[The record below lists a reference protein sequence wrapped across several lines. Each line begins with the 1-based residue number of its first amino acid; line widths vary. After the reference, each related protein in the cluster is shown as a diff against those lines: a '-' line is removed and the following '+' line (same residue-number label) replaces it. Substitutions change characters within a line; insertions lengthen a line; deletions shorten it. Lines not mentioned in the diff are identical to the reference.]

1 MEKEGKNMKFG
12 LSEETYEE
20 MLEKR
25 KKVLAKATERL
36 KEALNEKETEIA
48 IDGTLHRFEFTFELA
63 WKTMKDLMEY
73 NGIIET
79 TGSPREV
86 LRTAFQSGLIEDGET
101 WIDMMLDRN
110 KLSHLYDEETSRKI
124 YKDIKEKYI
133 VLIEK
138 LNKELEKQI

>member
-1 MEKEGKNMKFG
+1 MKRF
-12 LSEETYEE
+12 EE
-20 MLEKR
+20 R
-25 KKVLAKATERL
+25 KQDLAKATERL
-36 KEALNEKETEIA
+36 KEALNEEETEIA

-73 NGIIET
+73 NGIIES

-86 LRTAFQSGLIEDGET
+86 LKNAFQNGIIEDGET
-101 WIDMMLDRN
+101 WINMMLARN
-110 KLSHLYDEETSRKI
+110 SLSHLYDEEASRKI

-138 LNKELEKQI
+138 LNEVLEKQI

>member
-1 MEKEGKNMKFG
+1 MKRF
-12 LSEETYEE
+12 EE
-20 MLEKR
+20 R
-25 KKVLAKATERL
+25 KQDLAKATERL
-36 KEALNEKETEIA
+36 QEALNEEETEIA

-73 NGIIET
+73 NGIIES

-86 LRTAFQSGLIEDGET
+86 LKNAFQNGIIEDGET
-101 WIDMMLDRN
+101 WINMMLARN
-110 KLSHLYDEETSRKI
+110 SLSHLYDEETSRKI

-138 LNKELEKQI
+138 LNEVLEKQI

>member
-1 MEKEGKNMKFG
+1 MKRF
-12 LSEETYEE
+12 EE
-20 MLEKR
+20 R
-25 KKVLAKATERL
+25 KQDLAKATERL
-36 KEALNEKETEIA
+36 KEALKERETEIA

-86 LRTAFQSGLIEDGET
+86 LRTAFQNGLIEDGET
-101 WIDMMLDRN
+101 WINMMLARN
-110 KLSHLYDEETSRKI
+110 SLSHLYDEETSRKI

-138 LNKELEKQI
+138 LNETLEKQI

>member
-1 MEKEGKNMKFG
+1 MKRF
-12 LSEETYEE
+12 EE
-20 MLEKR
+20 R
-25 KKVLAKATERL
+25 KQDLAKATERL

-86 LRTAFQSGLIEDGET
+86 LRTAFQNGIIEDGEA
-101 WIDMMLDRN
+101 WINMMLARN
-110 KLSHLYDEETSRKI
+110 SLSHLYDEEASRKI
-124 YKDIKEKYI
+124 YRDIKEKYI

-138 LNKELEKQI
+138 LNEVLEEKF

>member
-1 MEKEGKNMKFG
+1 MEFG
-12 LSEETYEE
+12 LSEETYIE

-73 NGIIET
+73 NVIIES

-86 LRTAFQSGLIEDGET
+86 LKNAFQNGIIEDGET
-101 WIDMMLDRN
+101 WINMMLARN
-110 KLSHLYDEETSRKI
+110 SLSHLYDEETSRKI

-138 LNKELEKQI
+138 LNEVLEKQI

>member
-1 MEKEGKNMKFG
+1 MEEEEKIMKFG

-20 MLEKR
+20 MIEKR

-86 LRTAFQSGLIEDGET
+86 LRTAFQHRLIEDGET

-138 LNKELEKQI
+138 LNEELEKQI

>member
-1 MEKEGKNMKFG
+1 MKRF
-12 LSEETYEE
+12 EE
-20 MLEKR
+20 R
-25 KKVLAKATERL
+25 KQDLARATERL

-86 LRTAFQSGLIEDGET
+86 LKTAFQNGLIKDGET
-101 WIDMMLDRN
+101 WIDMMLARN
-110 KLSHLYDEETSRKI
+110 SLSHLYDEETSRKI
-124 YKDIKEKYI
+124 YKDIKEKYV

-138 LNKELEKQI
+138 LNEELEKQI

>member
-1 MEKEGKNMKFG
+1 MKFG

-86 LRTAFQSGLIEDGET
+86 LRIAFQHGLIEDGET

-138 LNKELEKQI
+138 LNEELEKQI

>member
-1 MEKEGKNMKFG
+1 MEFG
-12 LSEETYEE
+12 LSEETYIE

-73 NGIIET
+73 NGIIF
-79 TGSPREV
+79 PV
-86 LRTAFQSGLIEDGET
+86 FLL
-101 WIDMMLDRN
+101 
-110 KLSHLYDEETSRKI
+110 
-124 YKDIKEKYI
+124 
-133 VLIEK
+133 
-138 LNKELEKQI
+138 

>member
-1 MEKEGKNMKFG
+1 MKFG

-86 LRTAFQSGLIEDGET
+86 LRTAFQNGLIEDGET
-101 WIDMMLDRN
+101 WINMMLARN
-110 KLSHLYDEETSRKI
+110 SLSHLYDEETSRKI

-138 LNKELEKQI
+138 LNETLEKQI

>member
-1 MEKEGKNMKFG
+1 MKRF
-12 LSEETYEE
+12 EE
-20 MLEKR
+20 R
-25 KKVLAKATERL
+25 KQDLAKATERL
-36 KEALNEKETEIA
+36 KEALKERETEIT

-86 LRTAFQSGLIEDGET
+86 LKTAFQNGLIKDGET
-101 WIDMMLDRN
+101 WIDMMLARN
-110 KLSHLYDEETSRKI
+110 SLSHLYDEETSRKI
-124 YKDIKEKYI
+124 YKDIKEKYV

-138 LNKELEKQI
+138 LNEELEKQI

>member
-1 MEKEGKNMKFG
+1 MKFG

-20 MLEKR
+20 MIEKR

-48 IDGTLHRFEFTFELA
+48 IDGTLHGFEFTFELA

-86 LRTAFQSGLIEDGET
+86 LRTAFQHRLIEDGET

-138 LNKELEKQI
+138 LNEELEKQI

>member
-1 MEKEGKNMKFG
+1 MKRF
-12 LSEETYEE
+12 EE
-20 MLEKR
+20 R
-25 KKVLAKATERL
+25 KQDLAKATERL
-36 KEALNEKETEIA
+36 KDALNEEETEIA

-73 NGIIET
+73 NGVIGA

-86 LRTAFQSGLIEDGET
+86 LKNAFQNGIIEDGET
-101 WIDMMLDRN
+101 WINMMLARN
-110 KLSHLYDEETSRKI
+110 SLSHLYDEEVSRKI

-138 LNKELEKQI
+138 LNEVLEKQI

>member
-1 MEKEGKNMKFG
+1 MEEEEKIMKFG

-86 LRTAFQSGLIEDGET
+86 LRTAFQNGLIEDGET

-138 LNKELEKQI
+138 LNEELEKQI

>member
-1 MEKEGKNMKFG
+1 MKVG
-12 LSEETYEE
+12 LLEETYVE

-25 KKVLAKATERL
+25 KKILSKATERL

-48 IDGTLHRFEFTFELA
+48 IDGTLHWFEFTFELA

-124 YKDIKEKYI
+124 YKDIKEKYV

>member
-1 MEKEGKNMKFG
+1 MKFG

-86 LRTAFQSGLIEDGET
+86 LRTAFQHGLIEDGET

-138 LNKELEKQI
+138 LNEELEKQI

>member
-1 MEKEGKNMKFG
+1 MKRF
-12 LSEETYEE
+12 EE
-20 MLEKR
+20 R
-25 KKVLAKATERL
+25 KQDLARATERL

-86 LRTAFQSGLIEDGET
+86 LRIAFQHGLIEDGET

-138 LNKELEKQI
+138 LNEELEKQI

>member
-1 MEKEGKNMKFG
+1 MKFG

-63 WKTMKDLMEY
+63 GKTMKDLMEY

-86 LRTAFQSGLIEDGET
+86 LRTAFQNGLIEDGET

-138 LNKELEKQI
+138 LNEELEKQI

>member
-1 MEKEGKNMKFG
+1 MKFG

-20 MLEKR
+20 MIEKR

-86 LRTAFQSGLIEDGET
+86 LRTAFQHRLIEDGET

-138 LNKELEKQI
+138 LNEELEKQI

>member
-1 MEKEGKNMKFG
+1 MKRF
-12 LSEETYEE
+12 EE
-20 MLEKR
+20 R
-25 KKVLAKATERL
+25 KQDLAKATERL
-36 KEALNEKETEIA
+36 KEALNEEETEIA

-73 NGIIET
+73 NGIIEL

-86 LRTAFQSGLIEDGET
+86 LKNAFQNGIIEDGET
-101 WIDMMLDRN
+101 WINMMLARN
-110 KLSHLYDEETSRKI
+110 SLSHLYDEEASRKI

-138 LNKELEKQI
+138 LNEVLEKQI

>member
-1 MEKEGKNMKFG
+1 MKRF
-12 LSEETYEE
+12 EE
-20 MLEKR
+20 R
-25 KKVLAKATERL
+25 KQDLAKATERL
-36 KEALNEKETEIA
+36 KEALNEEETEIA

-73 NGIIET
+73 NGIIES

-86 LRTAFQSGLIEDGET
+86 LKNAFQNGIIEDGET
-101 WIDMMLDRN
+101 WINMMLARN
-110 KLSHLYDEETSRKI
+110 SLSHLYDEETSRKI

-138 LNKELEKQI
+138 LNEVLEKQIL